1 MFTSRAEHR
10 LLLREDNA
18 DRRLTPVGRELGLVD
33 DARWRVFEARQ
44 QAAAAEERRLSG
56 ITVRAGEIDGV
67 GRDAKAIELLRRP
80 EFDHETL
87 TVHPAIGPIAA
98 PDGDAEFRRQ
108 VALQVETD
116 VKYAGY
122 VERQQREVAQQ
133 RRQSELRLPA
143 DIDYE
148 AVHGLSNEARQKL
161 ADARPATIGQASRVP
176 GVTPAAVSLLLI
188 HLKKRSLKQSA

>member
-1 MFTSRAEHR
+1 M
-10 LLLREDNA
+10 
-18 DRRLTPVGRELGLVD
+18 
-33 DARWRVFEARQ
+33 
-44 QAAAAEERRLSG
+44 
-56 ITVRAGEIDGV
+56 
-67 GRDAKAIELLRRP
+67 RRP

-87 TVHPAIGPIAA
+87 TAHPAIGPIAA
-98 PDGDAEFRRQ
+98 TDGDADGYLSSDEFRRQ

-133 RRQSELRLPA
+133 RRQSELPLPA
-143 DIDYE
+143 DIDYQ